1 MFFQVVFIALLAL
14 LPMVNPP
21 TTATLLLGLSKGMSR
36 EHIRRQI
43 NLAAIYLFAT
53 LCVSFF
59 IGSSILDLFGI
70 SIPGLRLAGGL
81 IIAFIGFRM
90 LFPAPSQAA
99 GVDINQ
105 SIAFVPLTMPSMC
118 GPGTMALVISGAA
131 QIAELPDEYNRFV
144 IYAAMVTAF
153 ALMSLLSWG
162 VLKLADPVCKI
173 LGATGIDAM
182 TRIMGFL
189 LVCMGCS
196 SASTASRRWRRIPCS
211 TARPPCRRPR
221 RSHTHP
227 PPSIICPPRASPD
240 RKRCHL
246 GSGIVAELA
255 PDHVACPRME

>member
-1 MFFQVVFIALLAL
+1 MFFQVVFLALLAL

-43 NLAAIYLFAT
+43 NMATLYLFAT

-90 LFPAPSQAA
+90 LFPSP
-99 GVDINQ
+99 NQ
-105 SIAFVPLTMPSMC
+105 SAGIEANQNIAFVPLTMPSMC

-131 QIAELPDEYNRFV
+131 QIAELPAEADRVV

-153 ALMSLLSWG
+153 ALMSLISWG

-189 LVCMGCS
+189 LVCMGMQFCINGVKEVAQDPVFHGQVMEQPAAALPS
-196 SASTASRRWRRIPCS
+196 HAGSTAFDHL
-211 TARPPCRRPR
+211 AVPR
-221 RSHTHP
+221 QP
-227 PPSIICPPRASPD
+227 
-240 RKRCHL
+240 
-246 GSGIVAELA
+246 
-255 PDHVACPRME
+255 

>member
-1 MFFQVVFIALLAL
+1 MFFQVVFLALLAL

-43 NLAAIYLFAT
+43 NMAALYLFAT

-90 LFPAPSQAA
+90 LFPSPNQSA
-99 GVDINQ
+99 GVEANQ
-105 SIAFVPLTMPSMC
+105 NIAFVPLTMPSMC

-131 QIAELPDEYNRFV
+131 QIAELPAEADRVV

-153 ALMSLLSWG
+153 ALMSLISWG

-173 LGATGIDAM
+173 LGVTGIDAM

-189 LVCMGCS
+189 LVCMGMQFCINGVKEVAQDPVFHGQVMEQPTAALPS
-196 SASTASRRWRRIPCS
+196 HAGSTALDHL
-211 TARPPCRRPR
+211 AVPR
-221 RSHTHP
+221 QP
-227 PPSIICPPRASPD
+227 
-240 RKRCHL
+240 
-246 GSGIVAELA
+246 
-255 PDHVACPRME
+255 

>member
-1 MFFQVVFIALLAL
+1 MFFQVVFLALLAL

-36 EHIRRQI
+36 EHVRRQI
-43 NLAAIYLFAT
+43 NLAAIYLFCT

-118 GPGTMALVISGAA
+118 GPGTMALVA
-131 QIAELPDEYNRFV
+131 QIAELPDEYSRFT

-189 LVCMGCS
+189 LVCMGMQFCINGIKEV
-196 SASTASRRWRRIPCS
+196 AQDPVFHGAPAAQTAPALPHVSGALDQLPD
-211 TARPPCRRPR
+211 PR
-221 RSHTHP
+221 QP
-227 PPSIICPPRASPD
+227 
-240 RKRCHL
+240 
-246 GSGIVAELA
+246 
-255 PDHVACPRME
+255 

>member
-1 MFFQVVFIALLAL
+1 MFFQVIFLALLAL

-43 NLAAIYLFAT
+43 NMAALYLFAT

-90 LFPAPSQAA
+90 LFPSPNQSA
-99 GVDINQ
+99 GVEANQ
-105 SIAFVPLTMPSMC
+105 NIAFVPLTMPSMC

-131 QIAELPDEYNRFV
+131 QIAELPAEADRVV

-153 ALMSLLSWG
+153 ALMSLISWG

-173 LGATGIDAM
+173 LGATGIDVM

-189 LVCMGCS
+189 LVCMGMQFCINGVKEVAQDPVFHGQVMEQPAAALPS
-196 SASTASRRWRRIPCS
+196 HAGSTALDHL
-211 TARPPCRRPR
+211 AVPR
-221 RSHTHP
+221 QP
-227 PPSIICPPRASPD
+227 
-240 RKRCHL
+240 
-246 GSGIVAELA
+246 
-255 PDHVACPRME
+255 

>member
-1 MFFQVVFIALLAL
+1 MFFQVIFLALLAL

-43 NLAAIYLFAT
+43 NMAALYLFAT

-90 LFPAPSQAA
+90 LFPSPNQSA
-99 GVDINQ
+99 GVEANQ
-105 SIAFVPLTMPSMC
+105 NIAFVPLTMPSMC

-131 QIAELPDEYNRFV
+131 QIAELPAEADRVV

-153 ALMSLLSWG
+153 ALMSLISWG

-173 LGATGIDAM
+173 LGATGIDVM

-189 LVCMGCS
+189 LICMGMQFCINGVKEVAQDPVFHGVVS
-196 SASTASRRWRRIPCS
+196 KQDAT
-211 TARPPCRRPR
+211 
-221 RSHTHP
+221 
-227 PPSIICPPRASPD
+227 SPALERFKKYEQNQID
-240 RKRCHL
+240 TK
-246 GSGIVAELA
+246 
-255 PDHVACPRME
+255 

>member
-1 MFFQVVFIALLAL
+1 MFFQVVFLALLAL

-43 NLAAIYLFAT
+43 NMAALYLFAT

-90 LFPAPSQAA
+90 LFPSPNQSA
-99 GVDINQ
+99 GVEANQ
-105 SIAFVPLTMPSMC
+105 NIAFVPLTMPSMC

-131 QIAELPDEYNRFV
+131 
-144 IYAAMVTAF
+144 
-153 ALMSLLSWG
+153 LMSLISWG

-189 LVCMGCS
+189 LVCMGMQFCINGVKEV
-196 SASTASRRWRRIPCS
+196 AQDPVFHGQVMEQPAAALPTHAGSTALDHL
-211 TARPPCRRPR
+211 AVPR
-221 RSHTHP
+221 QP
-227 PPSIICPPRASPD
+227 
-240 RKRCHL
+240 
-246 GSGIVAELA
+246 
-255 PDHVACPRME
+255 

>member
-1 MFFQVVFIALLAL
+1 MFFQVIFLALLAL

-43 NLAAIYLFAT
+43 NMAALYLFAT

-90 LFPAPSQAA
+90 LFPSPNQSA
-99 GVDINQ
+99 GVEANQ
-105 SIAFVPLTMPSMC
+105 NIAFVPLTMPSMC

-131 QIAELPDEYNRFV
+131 QIAELPAEADRVV

-153 ALMSLLSWG
+153 ALMSLISWS

-189 LVCMGCS
+189 LVCMGMQFCINGVKEVAQDPVFHGQVMEQPAAALPS
-196 SASTASRRWRRIPCS
+196 HAGSTAFDHL
-211 TARPPCRRPR
+211 AVPR
-221 RSHTHP
+221 QP
-227 PPSIICPPRASPD
+227 
-240 RKRCHL
+240 
-246 GSGIVAELA
+246 
-255 PDHVACPRME
+255 

>member
-1 MFFQVVFIALLAL
+1 MFFQVVLLTLLAL

-36 EHIRRQI
+36 EHVRRQV
-43 NLAAIYLFAT
+43 NLAAIYLFCT
-53 LCVSFF
+53 LCITFF
-59 IGSSILDLFGI
+59 IGSSLLDLFGI

-81 IIAFIGFRM
+81 IIGFIGFRM
-90 LFPAPSQAA
+90 LFPAPSQQS

-131 QIAELPDEYNRFV
+131 QIAELPAEYERLP
-144 IYAAMVTAF
+144 IYGGVVTAF
-153 ALMSLLSWG
+153 ALMSLISWG

-189 LVCMGCS
+189 LVCMGMQFCINGIKEVAQDPVFHS
-196 SASTASRRWRRIPCS
+196 GQAVQTAPALPKASGTFDQLPQKP
-211 TARPPCRRPR
+211 T
-221 RSHTHP
+221 
-227 PPSIICPPRASPD
+227 
-240 RKRCHL
+240 
-246 GSGIVAELA
+246 GS
-255 PDHVACPRME
+255 D

>member
-1 MFFQVVFIALLAL
+1 MFFQVVLLTLLAL

-36 EHIRRQI
+36 EHVRRQV
-43 NLAAIYLFAT
+43 NLAATYLFCT
-53 LCVSFF
+53 LCITFF
-59 IGSSILDLFGI
+59 VGSSILDLFGI

-81 IIAFIGFRM
+81 IIGFIGFRM
-90 LFPAPSQAA
+90 LFPAPSQQS

-131 QIAELPDEYNRFV
+131 QIAELPDEYNRLT
-144 IYAAMVTAF
+144 IYAGVVTAF
-153 ALMSLLSWG
+153 ALMSLISWG

-189 LVCMGCS
+189 LVCMGMQFCINGIKEVAQDPVFHGGQTVQTAPAQPK
-196 SASTASRRWRRIPCS
+196 ASGTFDQLPQKP
-211 TARPPCRRPR
+211 T
-221 RSHTHP
+221 
-227 PPSIICPPRASPD
+227 
-240 RKRCHL
+240 
-246 GSGIVAELA
+246 GS
-255 PDHVACPRME
+255 D

>member
-43 NLAAIYLFAT
+43 NLAAIYLFST

-131 QIAELPDEYNRFV
+131 QIAELPADYNRFV
-144 IYAAMVTAF
+144 IYSGMVTAF

-189 LVCMGCS
+189 LVCMGMQFCINGIKEV
-196 SASTASRRWRRIPCS
+196 AQDPVFHGAPAPQVQHHIP
-211 TARPPCRRPR
+211 AGEHGIKPGLVAP
-221 RSHTHP
+221 
-227 PPSIICPPRASPD
+227 
-240 RKRCHL
+240 
-246 GSGIVAELA
+246 GS
-255 PDHVACPRME
+255 

>member
-1 MFFQVVFIALLAL
+1 MFLQVLFLSVLGL

-43 NLAAIYLFAT
+43 NMAALYLFAT

-90 LFPAPSQAA
+90 LFPSPNQSA
-99 GVDINQ
+99 GVEANQ
-105 SIAFVPLTMPSMC
+105 NIAFVPLTMPSMC

-131 QIAELPDEYNRFV
+131 QIAELPAEADRVV

-153 ALMSLLSWG
+153 ALMSLISWG

-189 LVCMGCS
+189 LVCMGMQFCINGVKEV
-196 SASTASRRWRRIPCS
+196 AQDPVFHGQVMEQPAAALPTHAGSTALDHL
-211 TARPPCRRPR
+211 AVPR
-221 RSHTHP
+221 QP
-227 PPSIICPPRASPD
+227 
-240 RKRCHL
+240 
-246 GSGIVAELA
+246 
-255 PDHVACPRME
+255 

>member
-1 MFFQVVFIALLAL
+1 MFFQVVLLTLLAL

-36 EHIRRQI
+36 EHVRRQV
-43 NLAAIYLFAT
+43 NLAAIYLFCT
-53 LCVSFF
+53 LCITFF

-81 IIAFIGFRM
+81 IIGFIGFRM
-90 LFPAPSQAA
+90 LFPAPSQSS
-99 GVDINQ
+99 GVEINQ

-131 QIAELPDEYNRFV
+131 QIAALPAEYERLS
-144 IYAAMVTAF
+144 IYGGVVTAF
-153 ALMSLLSWG
+153 ALMSLISWG

-189 LVCMGCS
+189 LVCMGMQFCINGIKEVAQDPVFHGGQTVQTAPALPK
-196 SASTASRRWRRIPCS
+196 ASGTFDQLPQKP
-211 TARPPCRRPR
+211 T
-221 RSHTHP
+221 
-227 PPSIICPPRASPD
+227 
-240 RKRCHL
+240 
-246 GSGIVAELA
+246 GS
-255 PDHVACPRME
+255 D

>member
-1 MFFQVVFIALLAL
+1 MFFQVIFLALLAL
-14 LPMVNPP
+14 LPMVNLP

-43 NLAAIYLFAT
+43 NMAALYLFAT

-90 LFPAPSQAA
+90 LFPSPNQSA
-99 GVDINQ
+99 GVEANQ
-105 SIAFVPLTMPSMC
+105 NIAFVPLTMPSMC

-131 QIAELPDEYNRFV
+131 QIAELPAEADRVV

-153 ALMSLLSWG
+153 ALMSLISWG

-189 LVCMGCS
+189 LVCMGMQFCINGVKEVAQDPVFHGQVMEQPAAALPS
-196 SASTASRRWRRIPCS
+196 HAGSTALDHL
-211 TARPPCRRPR
+211 AVPR
-221 RSHTHP
+221 QP
-227 PPSIICPPRASPD
+227 
-240 RKRCHL
+240 
-246 GSGIVAELA
+246 
-255 PDHVACPRME
+255 

>member
-1 MFFQVVFIALLAL
+1 MFFQVVLLTLLAL

-36 EHIRRQI
+36 EHVRRQV
-43 NLAAIYLFAT
+43 NLAAIYLFCT
-53 LCVSFF
+53 LCITFF

-81 IIAFIGFRM
+81 IIGFIGFRM
-90 LFPAPSQAA
+90 LFPAPSQSS
-99 GVDINQ
+99 GVEINQ

-131 QIAELPDEYNRFV
+131 QIAELPAEYERLS
-144 IYAAMVTAF
+144 IYGGVVTAF
-153 ALMSLLSWG
+153 ALMSLISWG

-189 LVCMGCS
+189 LVCMGMQFCINGIKEV
-196 SASTASRRWRRIPCS
+196 AQDPVFHGAPAVQTTPHL
-211 TARPPCRRPR
+211 PQMD
-221 RSHTHP
+221 SHFDQQPKPHQQ
-227 PPSIICPPRASPD
+227 
-240 RKRCHL
+240 
-246 GSGIVAELA
+246 
-255 PDHVACPRME
+255 

>member
-43 NLAAIYLFAT
+43 NLAAIYLFST

-90 LFPAPSQAA
+90 LFPAPSQATEN
-99 GVDINQ
+99 DINQ

-131 QIAELPDEYNRFV
+131 QIAELPADYNRFV
-144 IYAAMVTAF
+144 IYSGMVTAF

-189 LVCMGCS
+189 LVCMGMQFCINGIKEV
-196 SASTASRRWRRIPCS
+196 AQDPVFHGAPAPQVQHHIP
-211 TARPPCRRPR
+211 AGEHGIKPGLV
-221 RSHTHP
+221 
-227 PPSIICPPRASPD
+227 SP
-240 RKRCHL
+240 
-246 GSGIVAELA
+246 GS
-255 PDHVACPRME
+255 

>member
-1 MFFQVVFIALLAL
+1 MFFQVVLLTLLAL

-36 EHIRRQI
+36 EHVRRQV
-43 NLAAIYLFAT
+43 NLAAIYLFCT
-53 LCVSFF
+53 LCITFF

-81 IIAFIGFRM
+81 IIGFIGFRM
-90 LFPAPSQAA
+90 LFPAPSQQS

-131 QIAELPDEYNRFV
+131 QIAELPDEYNRIT
-144 IYAAMVTAF
+144 IYAGVVTAF
-153 ALMSLLSWG
+153 ALMSLISWG

-189 LVCMGCS
+189 LVCMGMQFCINGIKEV
-196 SASTASRRWRRIPCS
+196 AQDPVFHGAPAVQTTP
-211 TARPPCRRPR
+211 
-221 RSHTHP
+221 
-227 PPSIICPPRASPD
+227 
-240 RKRCHL
+240 HL
-246 GSGIVAELA
+246 PQMDGHFDQL
-255 PDHVACPRME
+255 PKPHQQ

>member
-1 MFFQVVFIALLAL
+1 MFFQVVLLALLAL

-43 NLAAIYLFAT
+43 NMAALYLFAT

-59 IGSSILDLFGI
+59 IGSSILYLFGI

-90 LFPAPSQAA
+90 LFPSPNQSA
-99 GVDINQ
+99 GVEANQ
-105 SIAFVPLTMPSMC
+105 NIAFVPLTMPSMC

-131 QIAELPDEYNRFV
+131 QIAELPAEADRVV

-153 ALMSLLSWG
+153 ALMSLISWG

-189 LVCMGCS
+189 LVCMGMQFCINGVKEV
-196 SASTASRRWRRIPCS
+196 AQDPVFHGQVMEQPAAALPTHAGSTALDHL
-211 TARPPCRRPR
+211 AVPR
-221 RSHTHP
+221 QP
-227 PPSIICPPRASPD
+227 
-240 RKRCHL
+240 
-246 GSGIVAELA
+246 
-255 PDHVACPRME
+255 

>member
-1 MFFQVVFIALLAL
+1 MFFQVVLLTLLAL

-36 EHIRRQI
+36 EHVRRQV
-43 NLAAIYLFAT
+43 NLAAIYLFCT
-53 LCVSFF
+53 LCITFF

-81 IIAFIGFRM
+81 IIGFIGFRM
-90 LFPAPSQAA
+90 LFPAPSQSS
-99 GVDINQ
+99 GVEINQ

-131 QIAELPDEYNRFV
+131 QIAELPAEYERLS
-144 IYAAMVTAF
+144 IYGGVVTAF
-153 ALMSLLSWG
+153 ALMSLISWG

-189 LVCMGCS
+189 LVCMGMQFCINGIKEVAQDPVFHGA
-196 SASTASRRWRRIPCS
+196 SAVQTTP
-211 TARPPCRRPR
+211 
-221 RSHTHP
+221 
-227 PPSIICPPRASPD
+227 
-240 RKRCHL
+240 HL
-246 GSGIVAELA
+246 PQMDGNFDQL
-255 PDHVACPRME
+255 PKPHQQ

>member
-1 MFFQVVFIALLAL
+1 M
-14 LPMVNPP
+14 
-21 TTATLLLGLSKGMSR
+21 ATLLLGLSKGMSR

-43 NLAAIYLFAT
+43 NMAALYLFAT

-90 LFPAPSQAA
+90 LFPSPNQSA
-99 GVDINQ
+99 GVEANQ
-105 SIAFVPLTMPSMC
+105 NIAFVPLTMPSMC

-131 QIAELPDEYNRFV
+131 QIAELPAEADRVV

-153 ALMSLLSWG
+153 ALMSLISWG

-189 LVCMGCS
+189 LVCMGMQFCINGVKEVAQDPVFHGQVMEQPAAALPS
-196 SASTASRRWRRIPCS
+196 HAGSTALDHL
-211 TARPPCRRPR
+211 AVPR
-221 RSHTHP
+221 QP
-227 PPSIICPPRASPD
+227 
-240 RKRCHL
+240 
-246 GSGIVAELA
+246 
-255 PDHVACPRME
+255 

>member
-1 MFFQVVFIALLAL
+1 MFFQVVFLALLAL

-43 NLAAIYLFAT
+43 NMAALYLFAT

-90 LFPAPSQAA
+90 LFPSPNQSA
-99 GVDINQ
+99 GVEANQ
-105 SIAFVPLTMPSMC
+105 NIAFVPLTMPSMC

-131 QIAELPDEYNRFV
+131 QIAELPAEADRVV

-153 ALMSLLSWG
+153 ALMSLISWG

-189 LVCMGCS
+189 LVCMGMQFCINGVKEVAQDPVFHGAPAPQTS
-196 SASTASRRWRRIPCS
+196 PASPQAGASTLDHLSL
-211 TARPPCRRPR
+211 PR
-221 RSHTHP
+221 QP
-227 PPSIICPPRASPD
+227 
-240 RKRCHL
+240 
-246 GSGIVAELA
+246 
-255 PDHVACPRME
+255 

>member
-1 MFFQVVFIALLAL
+1 MFFQVVFLALLAL

-36 EHIRRQI
+36 EHVRRQI
-43 NLAAIYLFAT
+43 NLAAIYLFCT

-81 IIAFIGFRM
+81 I
-90 LFPAPSQAA
+90 
-99 GVDINQ
+99 
-105 SIAFVPLTMPSMC
+105 IAFVPLTMPSMC

-131 QIAELPDEYNRFV
+131 QIAELPDEYNRFT

-189 LVCMGCS
+189 LVCMGMQFCINGIKEVAQDPVFH
-196 SASTASRRWRRIPCS
+196 SAPTVQMAPALPHVSGTLDQLQD
-211 TARPPCRRPR
+211 PR
-221 RSHTHP
+221 QP
-227 PPSIICPPRASPD
+227 
-240 RKRCHL
+240 
-246 GSGIVAELA
+246 
-255 PDHVACPRME
+255 

>member
-1 MFFQVVFIALLAL
+1 MFFQVVLLTLLAL

-36 EHIRRQI
+36 EHVRRQV
-43 NLAAIYLFAT
+43 NLAAIYLFCT
-53 LCVSFF
+53 LCITFF

-81 IIAFIGFRM
+81 IIGFIGFRM
-90 LFPAPSQAA
+90 LFPAPSQQS

-131 QIAELPDEYNRFV
+131 QIAELPDEYNRLT
-144 IYAAMVTAF
+144 IYAGVVTAF
-153 ALMSLLSWG
+153 ALMSLISWG

-189 LVCMGCS
+189 LVCMGMQFC
-196 SASTASRRWRRIPCS
+196 IN
-211 TARPPCRRPR
+211 
-221 RSHTHP
+221 
-227 PPSIICPPRASPD
+227 
-240 RKRCHL
+240 
-246 GSGIVAELA
+246 GIKEVAQDPVFHGA
-255 PDHVACPRME
+255 PAVQTTPNLPQMDGHFDQLPKPHQQ

>member
-1 MFFQVVFIALLAL
+1 MFFQVVFLALLAL

-43 NLAAIYLFAT
+43 NMAALYLFAT

-90 LFPAPSQAA
+90 LFPSPNQSA
-99 GVDINQ
+99 GVEANQ
-105 SIAFVPLTMPSMC
+105 NIAFVPLTMPSMC

-131 QIAELPDEYNRFV
+131 QIAELPAEADRVV

-153 ALMSLLSWG
+153 ALMSLISWG

-173 LGATGIDAM
+173 LGATGSHRRHDPHHGFPAGVHGYAVLHQRRQGGGAGSRLPWSGDGT
-182 TRIMGFL
+182 TRCRLAVPCRIYRPR
-189 LVCMGCS
+189 S
-196 SASTASRRWRRIPCS
+196 SRRAAPALIENGVIFR
-211 TARPPCRRPR
+211 AN
-221 RSHTHP
+221 
-227 PPSIICPPRASPD
+227 PS
-240 RKRCHL
+240 
-246 GSGIVAELA
+246 
-255 PDHVACPRME
+255 

>member
-36 EHIRRQI
+36 EHVRRQI

-153 ALMSLLSWG
+153 ALMSLISWG

-182 TRIMGFL
+182 VHAIEAANTNCEKPQAWNIGATTTTVRSVCHGTRSRIAL
-189 LVCMGCS
+189 S
-196 SASTASRRWRRIPCS
+196 SP
-211 TARPPCRRPR
+211 RPPPEC
-221 RSHTHP
+221 
-227 PPSIICPPRASPD
+227 
-240 RKRCHL
+240 
-246 GSGIVAELA
+246 LA
-255 PDHVACPRME
+255 PLGVPVVPEVSRMVLPGAAGACGRSPA